1 MAEAWQGIR
10 LTMRSHA
17 RYLEPIRLIVRET
30 CDLVELPEER
40 AGEVVLAVQEALANV
55 IRHCYKDNPDL
66 RIDLC
71 LTLSGDRLEI
81 RIDDYGRFVDPA
93 RFKGRA
99 LEDVRPGGLG
109 VHFMRRVMDVVRYE
123 KNAWG
128 GTALTMVKVLGAA
141 AEGGGPGGAATGA
154 GD

>member
-1 MAEAWQGIR
+1 MADAWQGIR
-10 LTMRSHA
+10 LSVQSHG

-30 CDLVELPEER
+30 CDLVDLTEEQ

-55 IRHCYKDNPDL
+55 IRHCYKDSPDL

-71 LTLSGDRLEI
+71 LTLPGDRLEI
-81 RIDDYGRFVDPA
+81 RIDDYGSFVDPA
-93 RFKGRA
+93 SIRGRA

-109 VHFMRRVMDVVRYE
+109 VHFMRKVMDEVRYE

-128 GTALTMVKVLGAA
+128 GTALTMVKALGAA
-141 AEGGGPGGAATGA
+141 TGGGNPGGAAAGA